1 MDNAP
6 ASWGEPRG
14 RRPRCTC
21 RISTSTRCRGG
32 NATPEC
38 CRKSVRTRFGAR
50 LGQSGS
56 RVTPRSNLLVFL
68 LVALLLLVG
77 CGGSE
82 EAETTGDPGEITF
95 ELDEV
100 GDAGVAGVRATLTY
114 ETPEKTTITVD
125 GLDEGEPAGGGA
137 NPVLLR
143 SGTCDE
149 PKDIVFEL
157 EKLSGATSETT
168 VELALTALLTVTTTS
183 KSVFPIGQTTSSR
196 AATYHRRLPSHDH

>member
-1 MDNAP
+1 MT
-6 ASWGEPRG
+6 
-14 RRPRCTC
+14 RR
-21 RISTSTRCRGG
+21 SS
-32 NATPEC
+32 AL
-38 CRKSVRTRFGAR
+38 A
-50 LGQSGS
+50 
-56 RVTPRSNLLVFL
+56 LV
-68 LVALLLLVG
+68 LVGLLLLSG

-82 EAETTGDPGEITF
+82 EAEPTGDPGEITF

-114 ETPEKTTITVD
+114 ETPEKTAITVD

-137 NPVLLR
+137 NPVLLS

-168 VELALTALLTVTTTS
+168 VELALTALLNGATTS
-183 KSVFPIGQTTSSR
+183 RSVSRIGQTTSSR
-196 AATYHRRLPSHDH
+196 AATYDRRLPRHEHSQAFREA